1 MRKHLLHDVFQCEA
15 EFGDLAGNIGKL
27 ARTGVV
33 VLCSA
38 RTVKAKHIIFQHT
51 NCGSAASGLRC
62 GTQISAKQDLEK
74 YRKITTEE
82 ALVCCLGGV
91 CVQIFP
97 YVPNDVCHQ
106 SKDRIVDRNPEVLL
120 SSASNLDVPCDREYR
135 TAGLGQALQ
144 TRRHGASRLV
154 GFPSQA
160 SRVRLPDARVVHHP
174 VLPHATDGAQWG
186 SATGPAKIQH
196 DKKRRKQR
204 TPPMRLYNMSQLWLT
219 RG

>member
-1 MRKHLLHDVFQCEA
+1 M
-15 EFGDLAGNIGKL
+15 
-27 ARTGVV
+27 
-33 VLCSA
+33 LCSA

-51 NCGSAASGLRC
+51 NCGSAASGPLRC

-106 SKDRIVDRNPEVLL
+106 SKDRIVDRNPQVLR

-135 TAGLGQALQ
+135 TEGLCQALQ

-186 SATGPAKIQH
+186 SATGPAQIQH
-196 DKKRRKQR
+196 DKKVENNARLRCDCTTCHSFGLQEADFIAHERRLVGR
-204 TPPMRLYNMSQLWLT
+204 TRSCTAVALLINFGHQ
-219 RG
+219 

>member
-1 MRKHLLHDVFQCEA
+1 MQCS
-15 EFGDLAGNIGKL
+15 DCQSK
-27 ARTGVV
+27 T
-33 VLCSA
+33 
-38 RTVKAKHIIFQHT
+38 HHFQHT
-51 NCGSAASGLRC
+51 NCGSAASGPLRC
-62 GTQISAKQDLEK
+62 RPQISAKQDLEK
-74 YRKITTEE
+74 CRKITTEE

-97 YVPNDVCHQ
+97 YVPNDICHQ
-106 SKDRIVDRNPEVLL
+106 SKDRIVDRNPQVLR

-160 SRVRLPDARVVHHP
+160 SRVRLADARVVHHP

-196 DKKRRKQR
+196 DKKRRKQW

>member
-51 NCGSAASGLRC
+51 NCGSAASGPLRR

-97 YVPNDVCHQ
+97 YVTNDVCHQ
-106 SKDRIVDRNPEVLL
+106 LKDRIVDRNPQVLR

-144 TRRHGASRLV
+144 TRGVSGEVTRREGRSSPRTPKRHGWRSV
-154 GFPSQA
+154 GIGDWSCQNT
-160 SRVRLPDARVVHHP
+160 ARE
-174 VLPHATDGAQWG
+174 
-186 SATGPAKIQH
+186 
-196 DKKRRKQR
+196 KRRKQR